1 MESGPG
7 ARIGPEASFARTWAV
22 VPIRGLSTA
31 KTRLGPELDPDE
43 RRRLVVAMLRRTLTA
58 TRDAAAISGTV
69 VVTKDP
75 EVAGLAQ
82 EHQAIGLVEH
92 APDLNAA
99 IVAGRSV
106 AIARG
111 ASAVLVLPADLP
123 AVDPA
128 AIDGLI
134 VRAAAREAP
143 SGLVAVVPDRHG
155 RGTNALLT
163 SPPAIVDPRFGED
176 SRALHRAAA
185 AAAGA
190 SFLELGGPLAL
201 DVDTAA
207 DLAIAEAT
215 VGPLGR

>member
-1 MESGPG
+1 MD
-7 ARIGPEASFARTWAV
+7 ASFERTWAV
-22 VPIRGLSTA
+22 VPIRGLRTA
-31 KTRLGPELDPDE
+31 KTRLGPDLDPAA
-43 RRRLVVAMLRRTLTA
+43 RRRLVEAMLRRTLEA
-58 TRDAAAISGTV
+58 TRDAMAIQGTV

-82 EHQAIGLVEH
+82 QHHAIGLVER

-111 ASAVLVLPADLP
+111 ATAVLVLPADLP
-123 AVDPA
+123 AVSPG
-128 AIDGLI
+128 AIDELV

-143 SGLVAVVPDRHG
+143 GGVVALVTDHHG

-163 SPPAIVDPRFGED
+163 SPPAIVDPAFGED
-176 SRALHRAAA
+176 SRAAQRGAA

-190 SFLELGGPLAL
+190 TWLEIGGRLAL
-201 DVDTAA
+201 DVDTPA
-207 DLAIAEAT
+207 DLAVAEAT